1 MRFCSM
7 AYVFLPHQMSFPDF
21 CGFLLLFSFPCI
33 VLFVLF
39 GLAIVLSVLNGFT
52 PSAYTF
58 IIFNLVKCKCTVHI
72 YTYNDTKLNYVILLY
87 SFVFSFSLSFL
98 PTIFNFHF
106 HFFHSEN
113 YTSKLNYELFR
124 HFTSIHFRFNKVFS
138 TYVKLDDGPFPG
150 GAHHCG
156 TNWILFEES

>member
-7 AYVFLPHQMSFPDF
+7 AYVFFPTKCHSRICVGSCCSLDF
-21 CGFLLLFSFPCI
+21 RVLFSLSFLFWSLYCLFLIDLRLLITPLLSLNLSNVNVPC
-33 VLFVLF
+33 
-39 GLAIVLSVLNGFT
+39 
-52 PSAYTF
+52 
-58 IIFNLVKCKCTVHI
+58 I

-124 HFTSIHFRFNKVFS
+124 HLTSINFR
-138 TYVKLDDGPFPG
+138 
-150 GAHHCG
+150 
-156 TNWILFEES
+156 